1 MLCVNKYPQAYI
13 DECRSGMEAQLAA
26 YCALAAAAKGKAA
39 VETFAPLFFNSLVVV
54 LEGCFVHRTRGIE
67 GKDGN
72 PLNEVRMLC
81 NSILQHR
88 GVLTADK
95 SIKYSSAKSVTKLE
109 IGAEIKLTEAE
120 FIALLHAFFAEIGS
134 KFV

>member
-1 MLCVNKYPQAYI
+1 MTNFTGPT
-13 DECRSGMEAQLAA
+13 AA
-26 YCALAAAAKGKAA
+26 YRSRTIVYGVTSALD
-39 VETFAPLFFNSLVVV
+39 
-54 LEGCFVHRTRGIE
+54 GCFVHRSRTIE

-95 SIKYSSAKSVTKLE
+95 TIKANPSKSILKRQVRD
-109 IGAEIKLTEAE
+109 EIKLTEADCV
-120 FIALLHAFFAEIGS
+120 LLCTAFFAEIEK